1 MPFLLL
7 CLLSLALP
15 AAIPATDSIDAA
27 VQPGATLTAAAPA
40 SAAEG
45 EAIRWS
51 GSGFVEFLHLRDRG
65 HWMERGVQ
73 AEGQFPG
80 TTLVLTAADVER
92 FGRSDRVVRGSLYR
106 DLWGGAYGHLRV
118 GVSGQELLP
127 GFDWQA
133 ELTQSIGGGWGVS
146 GAYRGMH
153 FATERIDIV
162 TAGAH
167 RYVGAWYLRGRAS
180 LVPRPRDL
188 GGAAQLAARRIFVD
202 GHVEL
207 VLARGREVIATAPDR
222 PVRVQ
227 GSWAGALLA
236 EHAVVG
242 PVRVRAGLQYVA
254 EGRLTRWGGT
264 LGLTIK
270 G

>member
-15 AAIPATDSIDAA
+15 AAPGEAVRSDSTAAPPAA
-27 VQPGATLTAAAPA
+27 VP
-40 SAAEG
+40 SAEPV
-45 EAIRWS
+45 RWR
-51 GSGFVEFLHLRDRG
+51 GGGFVDYLNLRDGG
-65 HWMERGVQ
+65 HWLERGVQ
-73 AEGQFPG
+73 AEARLSG

-106 DLWGGAYGHLRV
+106 DLWSGAYAHVRV
-118 GVSGQELLP
+118 GASGQELLP
-127 GFDWQA
+127 GVDWQA
-133 ELTQSIGGGWGVS
+133 EVTQSLGGGWGVV

-153 FATERIDIV
+153 FAAERVDIF
-162 TAGAH
+162 TAGVH
-167 RYVGAWYLRGRAS
+167 RYVGAWLLRGRAS
-180 LVPRPRDL
+180 LVPRPRDV
-188 GGAAQLAARRIFVD
+188 GGAAQLAARRIFPR

-236 EHAVVG
+236 QHAVVG

-264 LGLTIK
+264 VGLGVSW
-270 G
+270 